1 MFNSLIKFVTT
12 LFAPL
17 MAAILPLHQALAVL
31 LLLVLINYV
40 SQVIVSFKNDTSSKN
55 FFIKIVSALFS
66 KTALQT
72 LFKRIYEYSLA
83 VVMVG
88 LLEVYML
95 GVTQVELAT
104 RTFSLLH
111 FTIVVAGCLEVTRGF
126 QLGEKITGSNMLETI
141 VSFLPERL
149 TRLFK
154 KKNNSN
160 DDPQ

>member
-1 MFNSLIKFVTT
+1 MFNSLIKFCST

-17 MAAILPLHQALAVL
+17 LAAILPLHQALAVL

-40 SQVIVSFKNDTSSKN
+40 SQVIVSFKNDVERKN
-55 FFIKIVSALFS
+55 IFTRLIASIFS

-95 GVTQVELAT
+95 GITQIELAT

-141 VSFLPERL
+141 KSFLPERL

-154 KKNNSN
+154 KNGSN